1 MECDWDNLVFVWR
14 RRYHSSL
21 QIFLSERV
29 ENDWS
34 GRCCQQGA
42 VKKHNVVAKH
52 VTFTLGA
59 CAVVFGAVLAVE
71 LTEKAYINH
80 TNNKQLKS
88 LMQNL
93 RRSFLSLSQN
103 EPAIKILLEEDKD
116 IITATQRLG
125 KEVGE
130 SAGFLKKYGET
141 QHFDLKDVTD
151 NLSFVGKEI
160 EKSLNDLTGNLQ
172 RYRET
177 LKSIKKMSDEMHEL
191 EVKAKSAAE
200 KLKKAQSQ
208 NKPVDSLKRD
218 AEEAEATLLQFEA
231 KYESSKRSLL
241 KEGFLE
247 QFQGWQDLGVKLQS
261 IGHFGKCFAQQ
272 IPQGSLGPG
281 DEMPIYLGAP
291 TTKRIKEDFLAALA
305 DSRPSSRNDQHSNV
319 PPPRKDSTSSS
330 STSNSNNALAGRKSS
345 LQLPGSFSS
354 SQPVLSTISGST
366 SPKILPSQPGMYQQG
381 PLPGSITGLP
391 PPAVEFMQSTPT
403 TANPYPTKAL
413 PARMLEQNSSAR
425 STDSNNS
432 AFQYPSTISSGTYS
446 DFYTIKTQAA
456 SSPSRH
462 NSYKATHQN
471 QGYEQ
476 EPISSP
482 PAVLTC
488 VFCSSLVMAQDLNM
502 HIENNCQS
510 HILGAAIN

>member
-1 MECDWDNLVFVWR
+1 
-14 RRYHSSL
+14 
-21 QIFLSERV
+21 
-29 ENDWS
+29 
-34 GRCCQQGA
+34 
-42 VKKHNVVAKH
+42 
-52 VTFTLGA
+52 
-59 CAVVFGAVLAVE
+59 
-71 LTEKAYINH
+71 
-80 TNNKQLKS
+80 
-88 LMQNL
+88 MQNL

-151 NLSFVGKEI
+151 NLCFVGKQI
-160 EKSLNDLTGNLQ
+160 EKSLNDLTANLQ

-191 EVKAKSAAE
+191 EVKAKNAAD

-261 IGHFGKCFAQQ
+261 VGHFGKCFAQQ

-291 TTKRIKEDFLAALA
+291 TTKRIKEDFLSALA
-305 DSRPSSRNDQHSNV
+305 NDSRPSSRNDQHSNV
-319 PPPRKDSTSSS
+319 PPPRKDSTASS
-330 STSNSNNALAGRKSS
+330 STSNSNNALGRKSS

-366 SPKILPSQPGMYQQG
+366 SPNILPSQPGMYQQG
-381 PLPGSITGLP
+381 PLPGSITCLP
-391 PPAVEFMQSTPT
+391 PPAVELTQSTPT

-413 PARMLEQNSSAR
+413 PARALEQNISAR

-432 AFQYPSTISSGTYS
+432 VSQYPATVSGSHGTYS

-462 NSYKATHQN
+462 NSYKSTHQTHW
-471 QGYEQ
+471 YDQ
-476 EPISSP
+476 ESIPSP
-482 PAVLTC
+482 PAVLAC